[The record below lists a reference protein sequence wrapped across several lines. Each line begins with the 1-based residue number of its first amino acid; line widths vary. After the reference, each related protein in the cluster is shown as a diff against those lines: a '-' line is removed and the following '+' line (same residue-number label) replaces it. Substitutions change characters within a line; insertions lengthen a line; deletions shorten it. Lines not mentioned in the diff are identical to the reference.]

1 VEKLIGK
8 SFNAS
13 IFISGRGSNL
23 LSLIKYSKIKKSKIK
38 INLVIS
44 NNKLS
49 KGLIFAKKN
58 KIRYHVINYSKN
70 NQAELKILR
79 YLKKNKIDLICL
91 AGFMKILSS
100 NFIRK
105 FKKPIL
111 NIHPSL
117 LPKYKGLNTHKRV
130 IKNKD
135 KFSGA
140 TVHLVTSQLDSG
152 KIILQKK
159 IRISKIDTEK
169 TLAKK
174 VLKIEHKLYPAAI
187 EKFFKK
193 RSFFKKEV

>member
-1 VEKLIGK
+1 MEQLTGRNLNIC
-8 SFNAS
+8 

-44 NNKLS
+44 NNKFS
-49 KGLIFAKKN
+49 KGLEFAKKN
-58 KIRYHVINYSKN
+58 KIKYHVINYSKKK
-70 NQAELKILR
+70 QAELKILR
-79 YLKKNKIDLICL
+79 YLIKNKVDLICL

-100 NFIRK
+100 DFIRK
-105 FKKPIL
+105 LKKPIL

-117 LPKYKGLNTHKRV
+117 LPKYKGLNTHRRV

-135 KFSGA
+135 KFTGA
-140 TVHLVTSQLDSG
+140 TVHLVTPKLDSG

-159 IRISKIDTEK
+159 VRILKSDTEQ

-174 VLKIEHKLYPAAI
+174 VLKIEHRLYPAAI
-187 EKFFKK
+187 EKILRK
-193 RSFFKKEV
+193 SSL

>member
-1 VEKLIGK
+1 MEQSTGRN
-8 SFNAS
+8 FNIS

-23 LSLIKYSKIKKSKIK
+23 RSLIKYSNLKKSKIK

-44 NNKLS
+44 NNKFS
-49 KGLIFAKKN
+49 KGLEFAKKN
-58 KIRYHVINYSKN
+58 KIKYHVINYSKKK
-70 NQAELKILR
+70 QAELKILG
-79 YLKKNKIDLICL
+79 YLIKNKVDLICL

-100 NFIRK
+100 NFIKK
-105 FKKPIL
+105 FKYPIL

-117 LPKYKGLNTHKRV
+117 LPKYKGLNTHRRA
-130 IKNKD
+130 IKNND

-140 TVHLVTSQLDSG
+140 SVHLVTPKLDSG

-159 IRISKIDTEK
+159 VRISKADTEK

-187 EKFFKK
+187 EKFLKK
-193 RSFFKKEV
+193 SSP

>member
-1 VEKLIGK
+1 MEKLIGRK
-8 SFNAS
+8 LNIS

-23 LSLIKYSKIKKSKIK
+23 SSLIKYSKIKKSKIK
-38 INLVIS
+38 INLIIS
-44 NNKLS
+44 NNKFS
-49 KGLIFAKKN
+49 KGLEFAQKN
-58 KIRYHVINYSKN
+58 KIKYRVINYSKKK
-70 NQAELKILR
+70 QAEYKILE
-79 YLKKNKIDLICL
+79 YLRKNKIELICL

-100 NFIRK
+100 DFIKK
-105 FKKPIL
+105 FRNPIL

-117 LPKYKGLNTHKRV
+117 LPKYKGLNTHKRA

-140 TVHLVTSQLDSG
+140 TVHVVTPKLDSG

-159 IRISKIDTEK
+159 VKISKIDTEK

-187 EKFFKK
+187 EKFFK
-193 RSFFKKEV
+193 SLIFKKKV

>member
-1 VEKLIGK
+1 MEKLTGRNLNI
-8 SFNAS
+8 S

-44 NNKLS
+44 NNKFS
-49 KGLIFAKKN
+49 KGLEFAKKS
-58 KIRYHVINYSKN
+58 KIKYHIIDYSKKR
-70 NQAELKILR
+70 QAEHKILR
-79 YLKKNKIDLICL
+79 YLIKNKIDLICL

-100 NFIRK
+100 SFIRK

-117 LPKYKGLNTHKRV
+117 LPKYKGLNTHRRA

-140 TVHLVTSQLDSG
+140 TVHLVTPKLDSG

-159 IRISKIDTEK
+159 IKISKIETEN
-169 TLAKK
+169 TLAEK

-187 EKFFKK
+187 QKFLKK
-193 RSFFKKEV
+193 SNL

>member
-1 VEKLIGK
+1 MEQLTGRNLNI
-8 SFNAS
+8 S

-44 NNKLS
+44 NNKFS
-49 KGLIFAKKN
+49 KGLEFAKKN
-58 KIRYHVINYSKN
+58 KIKYHIIDYSKKR
-70 NQAELKILR
+70 QAEHKILR
-79 YLKKNKIDLICL
+79 YLIKNKIDLICL

-100 NFIRK
+100 SFIRK

-117 LPKYKGLNTHKRV
+117 LPKYKGLNTHRRA

-140 TVHLVTSQLDSG
+140 TIHLVTPKLDSG

-159 IRISKIDTEK
+159 VRISKADTEK

-174 VLKIEHKLYPAAI
+174 ILKIEHKLYPSAI
-187 EKFFKK
+187 EKILKK
-193 RSFFKKEV
+193 SSL